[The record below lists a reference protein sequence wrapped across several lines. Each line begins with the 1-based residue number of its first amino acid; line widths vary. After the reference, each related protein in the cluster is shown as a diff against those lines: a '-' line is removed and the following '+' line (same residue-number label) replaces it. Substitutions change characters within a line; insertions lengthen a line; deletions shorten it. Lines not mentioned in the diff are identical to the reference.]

1 MIKQEI
7 IDRLAKKHRLS
18 NRYAKEL
25 VDSVFE
31 LLEDGIK
38 RDGKVTIT
46 RFGTFYVRVYKP
58 KLGRDPR
65 KGELFRTK
73 GNSCHKIPGKHT
85 DGRTDKKEL

>member
-46 RFGTFYVRVYKP
+46 RFGTFYVRVYNRN
-58 KLGRDPR
+58 LEGIRG
-65 KGELFRTK
+65 KGTLPHK

>member
-46 RFGTFYVRVYKP
+46 RFGTFYVGCTNRN
-58 KLGRDPR
+58 LDGIC
-65 KGELFRTK
+65 GK
-73 GNSCHKIPGKHT
+73 GNSSAQRKLLSQNSGQAYRWQN
-85 DGRTDKKEL
+85 G

>member
-65 KGELFRTK
+65 KG
-73 GNSCHKIPGKHT
+73 NSSAQRKLLSQNSGQAYRWQN
-85 DGRTDKKEL
+85 G

>member
-38 RDGKVTIT
+38 RDGNVTIT
-46 RFGTFYVRVYKP
+46 MFGTFYVMV
-58 KLGRDPR
+58 
-65 KGELFRTK
+65 
-73 GNSCHKIPGKHT
+73 
-85 DGRTDKKEL
+85 